1 MDVGAVLGGDIV
13 LTTPRFELRPL
24 ERGDVGALFDHFSDP
39 AVTEFMDIEP
49 LTVRSQ
55 AHEIVDWAQGVRADG
70 VGVRWAIRALG
81 GEALIGTCGFNA
93 VVVQRGRRGE
103 IAYDLSRAHWGR
115 GVMAEVLPRMVAFG
129 FEALALRRLEAMV
142 TPGNARSCGLLER
155 HGFQR
160 EGVLRGYA
168 LWKGAYCDQIVYG
181 RVNDAV
187 D

>member
-24 ERGDVGALFDHFSDP
+24 ERTDVGALFDHFSDP

-49 LTVRSQ
+49 LTARSQ

-93 VVVQRGRRGE
+93 VVVQRGRR
-103 IAYDLSRAHWGR
+103 ALDPSRAGLHRPSRPGR
-115 GVMAEVLPRMVAFG
+115 VREPSSNGRSRGMIAASPRGAAQNPAYRPSGHHRLRENGTRRLRPASMLNSSLYVLLIV
-129 FEALALRRLEAMV
+129 ALA
-142 TPGNARSCGLLER
+142 RSPML
-155 HGFQR
+155 
-160 EGVLRGYA
+160 
-168 LWKGAYCDQIVYG
+168 
-181 RVNDAV
+181 
-187 D
+187 